1 MLKNHHGRNMSWLI
15 AGLVVLILG
24 LGGIG
29 YHAVNQVAGLTENA
43 RDLRRTMLWVMLFS
57 TGVALLFAVWIARR
71 VFYLEKELLAVN
83 HDLEE
88 RVEARTAEIVAAN
101 GQLTKKNED
110 IGALNEELTA
120 QNEEIQAMNDEIDSL
135 NQNLVVTNEKL
146 EQRILE
152 RTADLT
158 AANEELTAQYAELT
172 ETQDRLNQERSMI
185 EAIFDI
191 VPGAL
196 YLYDDQGNPV
206 RWNRQIA
213 AITGFSQAELSRMKL
228 LDWFEG
234 DAESI
239 SGLPA
244 NWRKCFG
251 TDPPRWRQICGLG
264 TDHGFPS
271 RCRRFPC

>member
-1 MLKNHHGRNMSWLI
+1 
-15 AGLVVLILG
+15 
-24 LGGIG
+24 
-29 YHAVNQVAGLTENA
+29 
-43 RDLRRTMLWVMLFS
+43 
-57 TGVALLFAVWIARR
+57 
-71 VFYLEKELLAVN
+71 
-83 HDLEE
+83 
-88 RVEARTAEIVAAN
+88 
-101 GQLTKKNED
+101 
-110 IGALNEELTA
+110 
-120 QNEEIQAMNDEIDSL
+120 
-135 NQNLVVTNEKL
+135 
-146 EQRILE
+146 
-152 RTADLT
+152 
-158 AANEELTAQYAELT
+158 
-172 ETQDRLNQERSMI
+172 MI